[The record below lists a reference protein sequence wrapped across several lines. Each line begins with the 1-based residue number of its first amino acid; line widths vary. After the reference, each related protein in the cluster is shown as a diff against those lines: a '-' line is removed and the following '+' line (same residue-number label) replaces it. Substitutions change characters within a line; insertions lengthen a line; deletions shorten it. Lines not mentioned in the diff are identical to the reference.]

1 MKKAEK
7 NQGKIL
13 LIARYRKMFRI
24 PENLNHYASDDLWD
38 AERKF
43 IRMAIKTGPYPHKKK
58 A

>member
-1 MKKAEK
+1 MKKTEK

-13 LIARYRKMFRI
+13 LIDRYRKMFRI
-24 PENLNHYASDDLWD
+24 AENLNHYAADDLWD

-43 IRMAIKTGPYPHKKK
+43 IQMAMKTGQHLYKKK